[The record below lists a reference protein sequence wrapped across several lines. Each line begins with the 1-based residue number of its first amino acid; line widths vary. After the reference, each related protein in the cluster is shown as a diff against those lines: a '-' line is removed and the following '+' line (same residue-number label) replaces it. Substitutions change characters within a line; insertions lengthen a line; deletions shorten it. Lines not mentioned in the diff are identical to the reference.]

1 MALLSIFFFF
11 YVQAEA
17 RVNTSPVTLNVG
29 NGNIVITSTG
39 YKAGNS
45 STETAYTGEY
55 IIEGRYTWYSGDTG
69 YSHRIS
75 VTGGNH
81 TITLNGVYIQFENGG
96 HGNGRFNPGTGTL
109 SVNGSSKVTLN
120 LKGTNTLIGGEF
132 RAGLNVTENAELTIE
147 GDGTLNATGGV
158 CGAGIG
164 GDNGQNAGTVIIN
177 SGTINAYGRS
187 ADEMGCGAGIGG
199 GRDGNGGTVIINGG
213 YTYAHADYR
222 GAGIGGGSWHAG
234 GTVYIL
240 GGTVVAEAGS
250 QGRGIGGSYSGDNG
264 TFATTKDDK
273 TGNAYIVAN
282 SIGDQTN
289 KESWTG
295 VIFEGNEGKMYGD
308 VTIETDAEVPA
319 GKTLIV
325 DKTLTISSGV
335 VLTNNGT
342 IKIVG
347 SGSLINNGTIHNNGT
362 IEGTTSGSGT
372 MKDVL
377 TDLMINDIEDQDYCG
392 TEIKPAVT
400 FKDAAKYT
408 ENTDYT
414 LTYEYNTDAGN
425 AAVII
430 RAKGDKLF
438 GEVRKGFT
446 IRRATPAFDDPWTV
460 TGKTYDGEPIS
471 GITAPKL
478 TGVNNET
485 ISTGIYLIYQVKGDD
500 WGWDST
506 APTDAGTYIV
516 KAYYRENN
524 NYNSVDKTA
533 EFTIGKATPAFADTW
548 EVTDKTYDGKPIS
561 ITAPELTG
569 VNSETISTGII
580 LTYQI
585 KDSGQDLENGAPTD
599 AGTYTVKASYK
610 GDNNYNPAEKTAEF
624 TITKA
629 TPTFADTWE
638 VTDKTYDGKPI
649 SITAPVLT
657 GVNSETISTGIQLTY
672 QIKDSG
678 LGWGDTAP
686 TDAGTYTVKASYAGD
701 KNYNTAEKT
710 AEFTIEKVVLTITPE
725 SDQILYKDEP
735 ILYTVSEGI
744 IGQEKPLNDGKLGL
758 EQVNGDSYKITLGTL
773 GVNADDG
780 KNYTISFSENIQATC
795 FNQPAGDADVNLSE
809 PPTGAGGW
817 HTDKNGITFTAPKG
831 FEIALTG
838 STELKSEPAY
848 GESFIWNTEGEHEVA
863 YNLRRIGTE
872 SVYSKSKTI
881 KFDCTT
887 PGHQDGSPA
896 ISNLQATFTLADAG
910 SGIASFS
917 YALDGNAEVEK
928 TLADT
933 PHEHSFSLTDKAG
946 KHTLVLKAT
955 DVAGNTVTYPDIAFE
970 LGSPYVP
977 PVAYYYTVT
986 LPAVEGVTLS
996 RKPGRYTVE
1005 DGYSFS
1011 FTLKLDAEY
1020 DKSVPVVTTTRG
1032 ETIEPDK
1039 NGKYVIRNVEE
1050 DIDIS
1055 ITGIFR
1061 NDDPTANAS
1070 IQGEV
1075 QVKALGHTLYI
1086 YTPKE
1091 EAVFIYTAT
1100 GYLIKQQ
1107 LVTGSTHIGGLP
1119 AGIYFVRIKE
1129 RAYKVMIR

>member
-1 MALLSIFFFF
+1 MRLKNLTRITRAIATLLAIAFFCIGTAWGEEPPKDDKDNYLIGTADQLEWLANKTNTDGGTYNVKLTADIDYSGKTTMIGYDNSKPYTGTFDGQFHTITVKFETEIEGAALIRYIGDATVRDLRVIGNAKTTHYGGRAAGIAGFARGRGALSFINCETIVNIHDCNGDSHAGILGDAGTSNPLNIKNCVVRGSFKNLRDIGGIVGWNGDGYTRTLTNCFMVANSENINGSNSSSFIRRGNTGINNFYLTKISNSIQGVQKDAAYFKSKEAAEVLGDAWKQADPYPVFSKEYNADQVYQIRYKVEGSDDILGYAYDKKIIFPSVEYRIWDWYDEKTDGTKYETTSEVTQDIILYGRNERPHEFTLTQSSISPTLTYGQPYNYDLSTLLSKGAVANCGTMTYAVVADSSLPDGLTLDQSTGRISG
-11 YVQAEA
+11 
-17 RVNTSPVTLNVG
+17 SPTKT
-29 NGNIVITSTG
+29 GNIVS
-39 YKAGNS
+39 
-45 STETAYTGEY
+45 
-55 IIEGRYTWYSGDTG
+55 
-69 YSHRIS
+69 
-75 VTGGNH
+75 
-81 TITLNGVYIQFENGG
+81 
-96 HGNGRFNPGTGTL
+96 
-109 SVNGSSKVTLN
+109 
-120 LKGTNTLIGGEF
+120 
-132 RAGLNVTENAELTIE
+132 
-147 GDGTLNATGGV
+147 
-158 CGAGIG
+158 
-164 GDNGQNAGTVIIN
+164 
-177 SGTINAYGRS
+177 
-187 ADEMGCGAGIGG
+187 
-199 GRDGNGGTVIINGG
+199 
-213 YTYAHADYR
+213 
-222 GAGIGGGSWHAG
+222 
-234 GTVYIL
+234 
-240 GGTVVAEAGS
+240 
-250 QGRGIGGSYSGDNG
+250 
-264 TFATTKDDK
+264 
-273 TGNAYIVAN
+273 
-282 SIGDQTN
+282 
-289 KESWTG
+289 
-295 VIFEGNEGKMYGD
+295 
-308 VTIETDAEVPA
+308 
-319 GKTLIV
+319 
-325 DKTLTISSGV
+325 
-335 VLTNNGT
+335 
-342 IKIVG
+342 
-347 SGSLINNGTIHNNGT
+347 
-362 IEGTTSGSGT
+362 
-372 MKDVL
+372 
-377 TDLMINDIEDQDYCG
+377 
-392 TEIKPAVT
+392 EI
-400 FKDAAKYT
+400 
-408 ENTDYT
+408 
-414 LTYEYNTDAGN
+414 
-425 AAVII
+425 
-430 RAKGDKLF
+430 
-438 GEVRKGFT
+438 
-446 IRRATPAFDDPWTV
+446 TV
-460 TGKTYDGEPIS
+460 TAANTYS
-471 GITAPKL
+471 QKVSFTF
-478 TGVNNET
+478 
-485 ISTGIYLIYQVKGDD
+485 
-500 WGWDST
+500 
-506 APTDAGTYIV
+506 IV
-516 KAYYRENN
+516 
-524 NYNSVDKTA
+524 
-533 EFTIGKATPAFADTW
+533 
-548 EVTDKTYDGKPIS
+548 
-561 ITAPELTG
+561 
-569 VNSETISTGII
+569 
-580 LTYQI
+580 
-585 KDSGQDLENGAPTD
+585 
-599 AGTYTVKASYK
+599 
-610 GDNNYNPAEKTAEF
+610 
-624 TITKA
+624 KA
-629 TPTFADTWE
+629 TPTFADTWDI
-638 VTDKTYDGKPI
+638 TGKTYDGNQI
-649 SITAPVLT
+649 SGITAPVLT

-678 LGWGDTAP
+678 LDWGDTAP
-686 TDAGTYTVKASYAGD
+686 TNAGTYTVKASYAGD

-780 KNYTISFSENIQATC
+780 KNYTISFSENIQATY
-795 FNQPAGDADVNLSE
+795 FKQSAGDADVNLSE

-881 KFDCTT
+881 KFDCT
-887 PGHQDGSPA
+887 PPVHQDGSPA

-1020 DKSVPVVTTTRG
+1020 DKSVPIVTTTRG

-1100 GYLIKQQ
+1100 GYLLKQQ
-1107 LVTGSTHIGGLP
+1107 MVTGSTHIGGLP

>member
-17 RVNTSPVTLNVG
+17 RVNTSPVTLNVST
-29 NGNIVITSTG
+29 GNIVITSTG
-39 YKAGNS
+39 YKVGNS

-55 IIEGRYTWYSGDTG
+55 IIEGRYTGSAG
-69 YSHRIS
+69 YSHHIS
-75 VTGGNH
+75 VTSGNH
-81 TITLNGVYIQFENGG
+81 TITLNGVYIEFWNGA
-96 HGNGRFNPGTGTL
+96 HSGNRFNPGTGPF
-109 SVNGSSKVTLN
+109 SINGNSKVTLN
-120 LKGTNTLIGGEF
+120 LKGTNTLIGGVF
-132 RAGLNVTENAELTIE
+132 RAGLNVTENAELTIG
-147 GDGTLNATGGV
+147 GDGTLNATGGI

-164 GDNGQNAGTVIIN
+164 GDNEQNAGTVIIN
-177 SGTINAYGRS
+177 SGTINAYGRR
-187 ADEMGCGAGIGG
+187 EFIGCGAGIGG

-213 YTYAHADYR
+213 YTYAHTDDWA
-222 GAGIGGGSWHAG
+222 AGIGGGSYRAG
-234 GTVYIL
+234 GAVYIL
-240 GGTVVAEAGS
+240 GGTVVADAGTKK
-250 QGRGIGGSYSGDNG
+250 GIGGSNNSGNG
-264 TFATTKDDK
+264 TFATTKDGK

-289 KESWTG
+289 KGSWTG

-342 IKIVG
+342 IKIVSG
-347 SGSLINNGTIHNNGT
+347 GSLINNGTIHNNGT

-414 LTYEYNTDAGN
+414 LTYEYNMDAGN

-430 RAKGDKLF
+430 RAMGDKLF

-460 TGKTYDGEPIS
+460 TGKTYDGKPIS
-471 GITAPKL
+471 ITAPKL

-485 ISTGIYLIYQVKGDD
+485 ISTGIYLIYQVKGND

-506 APTDAGTYIV
+506 APTDAGTYI
-516 KAYYRENN
+516 
-524 NYNSVDKTA
+524 
-533 EFTIGKATPAFADTW
+533 
-548 EVTDKTYDGKPIS
+548 
-561 ITAPELTG
+561 
-569 VNSETISTGII
+569 
-580 LTYQI
+580 
-585 KDSGQDLENGAPTD
+585 
-599 AGTYTVKASYK
+599 VKASYK

-629 TPTFADTWE
+629 TPTFAGTWE

-649 SITAPVLT
+649 SITAPVRT

-678 LGWGDTAP
+678 LDWGDTAP

-701 KNYNTAEKT
+701 KNYNTAEKP

-809 PPTGAGGW
+809 PPTGADGW

-848 GESFIWNTEGEHEVA
+848 GESFIWDTEGEHEVA

-881 KFDCTT
+881 KFDCT
-887 PGHQDGSPA
+887 PPVHQDGSPA

-917 YALDGNAEVEK
+917 YVLDGNAEVEE

-946 KHTLVLKAT
+946 KHTFVLKAT

-970 LGSPYVP
+970 LRSPYVP

-996 RKPGRYTVE
+996 RKPGGHTVE
-1005 DGYSFS
+1005 ESYSFS

-1086 YTPKE
+1086 YTSKE

-1100 GYLIKQQ
+1100 GYLLKQQ
-1107 LVTGSTHIGGLP
+1107 MVTGSTHIGGLP

>member
-17 RVNTSPVTLNVG
+17 RVNTSPVTLNVST
-29 NGNIVITSTG
+29 GNIVITSTG
-39 YKAGNS
+39 YKVGNS

-55 IIEGRYTWYSGDTG
+55 IIEGRYTGSAG
-69 YSHRIS
+69 YSHHIS
-75 VTGGNH
+75 VTSGNH
-81 TITLNGVYIQFENGG
+81 TITLNGVYIEFWNGA
-96 HGNGRFNPGTGTL
+96 HSGNRFNPGTGPF
-109 SVNGSSKVTLN
+109 SINGNSKVTLN
-120 LKGTNTLIGGEF
+120 LKGTNTLIGGVF
-132 RAGLNVTENAELTIE
+132 RAGLNVTENAELTIG
-147 GDGTLNATGGV
+147 GDGTLNATGGI

-164 GDNGQNAGTVIIN
+164 GDNEQNAGTVIIN
-177 SGTINAYGRS
+177 SGTINAYGRR
-187 ADEMGCGAGIGG
+187 EFIGCGAGIGG

-213 YTYAHADYR
+213 YTYAHTDDWA
-222 GAGIGGGSWHAG
+222 AGIGGGSYRAG
-234 GTVYIL
+234 GAVYIL
-240 GGTVVAEAGS
+240 GGTVVADAGTKK
-250 QGRGIGGSYSGDNG
+250 GIGGSNNSGNG
-264 TFATTKDDK
+264 TFATTKDGK

-289 KESWTG
+289 KGSWTG

-342 IKIVG
+342 IKIVSG
-347 SGSLINNGTIHNNGT
+347 GSLINNGTIHNNGT

-414 LTYEYNTDAGN
+414 LTYEYNMDAGN

-430 RAKGDKLF
+430 RAMGDKLF

-460 TGKTYDGEPIS
+460 TGKTYDGKPIS
-471 GITAPKL
+471 ITAPKL

-485 ISTGIYLIYQVKGDD
+485 ISTGIYLIYQVKGND

-516 KAYYRENN
+516 KASYKGDN
-524 NYNSVDKTA
+524 NYNPAEKTA
-533 EFTIGKATPAFADTW
+533 EFTITKATPTFAGTW
-548 EVTDKTYDGKPIS
+548 DITGKTYDGNQIS
-561 ITAPELTG
+561 GITAPVLTG

-629 TPTFADTWE
+629 TPTFAGTWDI
-638 VTDKTYDGKPI
+638 TGKTYDGNQI
-649 SITAPVLT
+649 SGITAPVLT

-678 LGWGDTAP
+678 LDWGDTAP

-701 KNYNTAEKT
+701 KNYNTAEKP

-809 PPTGAGGW
+809 PPTGADGW

-848 GESFIWNTEGEHEVA
+848 GESFIWDTEGEHEVA

-881 KFDCTT
+881 KFDCT
-887 PGHQDGSPA
+887 PPVHQDGSPA

-917 YALDGNAEVEK
+917 YVLDGNAEVEE

-946 KHTLVLKAT
+946 KHTFVLKAT

-970 LGSPYVP
+970 LRSPYVP

-996 RKPGRYTVE
+996 RKPGGHTVE
-1005 DGYSFS
+1005 ESYSFS

-1086 YTPKE
+1086 YTSKE

-1100 GYLIKQQ
+1100 GYLLKQQ
-1107 LVTGSTHIGGLP
+1107 MVTGSTHIGGLP

>member
-561 ITAPELTG
+561 ITAP
-569 VNSETISTGII
+569 
-580 LTYQI
+580 
-585 KDSGQDLENGAPTD
+585 
-599 AGTYTVKASYK
+599 
-610 GDNNYNPAEKTAEF
+610 
-624 TITKA
+624 
-629 TPTFADTWE
+629 
-638 VTDKTYDGKPI
+638 
-649 SITAPVLT
+649 VLT

-887 PGHQDGSPA
+887 PGQQDGSPA